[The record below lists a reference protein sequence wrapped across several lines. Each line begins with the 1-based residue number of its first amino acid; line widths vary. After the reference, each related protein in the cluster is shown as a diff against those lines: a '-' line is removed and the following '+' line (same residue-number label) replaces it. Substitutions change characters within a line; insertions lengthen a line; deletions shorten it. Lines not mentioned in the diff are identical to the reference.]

1 MCPPLLLP
9 SHPSLTLC
17 LHTQWVWGG
26 VIFSFGFYFI
36 CLALICVSFAWT
48 KLPPK
53 KASLPG
59 TGSSAAAAATAA
71 AAAASNGSADAGEA
85 KLDGKLDGN
94 GADAISSAEKG
105 GSGGGAATLDVV
117 EFTPITLV
125 FR

>member
-1 MCPPLLLP
+1 M
-9 SHPSLTLC
+9 
-17 LHTQWVWGG
+17 WGG
-26 VIFSFGFYFI
+26 IIFSFGFYFI

-59 TGSSAAAAATAA
+59 TGSSAAAAAAA
-71 AAAASNGSADAGEA
+71 AHASNGAEADAGEAEA
-85 KLDGKLDGN
+85 KLDGKLDGATN
-94 GADAISSAEKG
+94 GAEAISSAENG

>member
-1 MCPPLLLP
+1 MHPPLLLASAP
-9 SHPSLTLC
+9 LSC
-17 LHTQWVWGG
+17 TQWVWGG

-71 AAAASNGSADAGEA
+71 AAAASSNGSADAGEA

>member
-1 MCPPLLLP
+1 MYNRASLPPLL
-9 SHPSLTLC
+9 C
-17 LHTQWVWGG
+17 LQWVWGG
-26 VIFSFGFYFI
+26 IIFSFGFYFI

-59 TGSSAAAAATAA
+59 TGSSAAATAA
-71 AAAASNGSADAGEA
+71 AAAHASNGAEADAGEA
-85 KLDGKLDGN
+85 KLDGKLDGGAN
-94 GADAISSAEKG
+94 GAEAASAAENG